1 VSRNN
6 VFSALSAAFAKVM
19 DLASVH
25 DQAGDQQI
33 TLGFTARITISG
45 NVAVANT
52 AATASSARCD
62 VQISD
67 GTGPDN
73 GYATM
78 HNPGGLLLSTPAVS
92 GYTIGLPLSG
102 SVVKPPGTYN
112 IRVYC
117 AALGT
122 MQLSHANLAVTAVA
136 A

>member
-1 VSRNN
+1 
-6 VFSALSAAFAKVM
+6 M

-33 TLGFTARITISG
+33 TVDFTARITISG
-45 NVAVANT
+45 SVQVSNT

-62 VQISD
+62 VQISN

-73 GYATM
+73 GYLTM
-78 HNPGGLLLSTPAVS
+78 HNPAGLLLSTPATDN
-92 GYTIGLPLSG
+92 YAIGLPLSG
-102 SVVKPPGTYN
+102 SVVKAPGTYN

-117 AALGT
+117 AALGA
-122 MQLSHANLAVTAVA
+122 MQLDHANLAVTAVA